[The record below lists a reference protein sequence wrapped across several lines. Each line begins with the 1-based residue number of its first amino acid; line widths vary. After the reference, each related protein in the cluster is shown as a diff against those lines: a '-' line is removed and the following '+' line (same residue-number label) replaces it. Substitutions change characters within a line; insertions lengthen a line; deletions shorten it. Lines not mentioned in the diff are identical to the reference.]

1 MQLYINRLVCKKK
14 IALFLQHIIYLSYT
28 PVYINDKVNLFSDS
42 SYCNLTTRDRQMRD
56 TYARKQEKKSLRF
69 RVYTDIIEKISYFNY
84 IQQCI
89 DLNPTFKDRH
99 HMLKNKICERRGVY
113 NREIFHKFHLQ

>member
-69 RVYTDIIEKISYFNY
+69 RVYTGIIEKISYLNY

-89 DLNPTFKDRH
+89 RF
-99 HMLKNKICERRGVY
+99 
-113 NREIFHKFHLQ
+113 